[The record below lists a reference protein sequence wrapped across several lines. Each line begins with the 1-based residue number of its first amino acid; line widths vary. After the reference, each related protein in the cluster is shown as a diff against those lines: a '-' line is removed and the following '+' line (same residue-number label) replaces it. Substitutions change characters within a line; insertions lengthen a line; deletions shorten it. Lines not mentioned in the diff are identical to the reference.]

1 MASQIISIWPIK
13 LSETREIFMGWGR
26 FWWEFTYKTK
36 TIYEANHQM
45 TSLLRISVLHSKRH
59 LSQHSGLVAHPRPFS
74 LCLDD
79 TLSRRGS
86 RVARAL
92 WSSLWPAQILYYS
105 LAVIKIIQHA
115 SRMAWHGFLNSSF
128 HADIPIWSWTLGQRK
143 NSLIKKKCSRWCLP
157 ADWSQ
162 CIQENPAFLTRPTSP
177 GSLGRNLYT
186 LHSNSQFTISG
197 HQNQSH

>member
-1 MASQIISIWPIK
+1 
-13 LSETREIFMGWGR
+13 
-26 FWWEFTYKTK
+26 
-36 TIYEANHQM
+36 M

-59 LSQHSGLVAHPRPFS
+59 LSQHSGLVAHSCPFS

-86 RVARAL
+86 WVARAL

-105 LAVIKIIQHA
+105 LAVIKIIRHA

-143 NSLIKKKCSRWCLP
+143 NSLIKKNVPGDAYQLIGASVFKRTQLFWQDLQAQGVWAGISTPSIRTHSSRSL
-157 ADWSQ
+157 A
-162 CIQENPAFLTRPTSP
+162 TRTNHT
-177 GSLGRNLYT
+177 RFHNA
-186 LHSNSQFTISG
+186 IS
-197 HQNQSH
+197 